1 MYSVEYHKRVIK
13 FLAKKD
19 LKFRTQVLDTFDDI
33 AKNPYTSNY
42 DIKSLKNTQDNRY
55 RLRLG
60 KYRFIY
66 KIMDEEIL
74 IFVDDADSKGGI
86 YKA

>member
-19 LKFRTQVLDTFDDI
+19 LKFKIQVLDIFDDI
-33 AKNPYTSNY
+33 AKNPHASNY
-42 DIKSLKNTQDNRY
+42 DIKPFKNAQNNKY
-55 RLRLG
+55 RLRIG

-66 KIMDEEIL
+66 KIINEEIC
-74 IFVDDADSKGGI
+74 IYVDDADSRGGI
-86 YKA
+86 YK